1 MEDNLEVSFG
11 FTAEEVSLVS
21 RAGLLT
27 PQAPSGASTDG
38 DQVRAGLMVNPDST
52 LIAMES
58 SHSMQAHSVHNHSMS
73 ANGMSADGKGSLPSS
88 SGDLQ
93 ASVAGQLYSGGMG
106 GTLTLSNTSA
116 VAQSDWSFSF
126 LTNQSGFESW
136 SAESSVTDL
145 GGGTYQVMITP
156 PAWGLEIPAG
166 GYVVLAFNANSVGL
180 PATGDLTNALF
191 FVKGSGA
198 GVVAPVPPEN
208 SDTSSLAVI
217 EAPPVVETL
226 SDVEASLVMA
236 DAQGLSVSAT
246 INGGWSGVF
255 AGEISVTN
263 LVDVS
268 AGTDWNVALVIDVPL
283 TSVSNFD
290 VESSLR
296 SDGHYEVSLSPKAW
310 SAPLALGASQVS
322 YYQAAGD
329 ATDPAQVFDFV
340 DVVVSDRSVT
350 TLEQT
355 DPPAQITESALS
367 DTAEIESIAIVEPIV
382 SNQSNDS
389 VDPQAE
395 ASMMLREQALFPL
408 PLIGLRMGRVT
419 CESSP
424 ISRNGVCM
432 SAISIC
438 LL

>member
-1 MEDNLEVSFG
+1 MMEDNLEVSFG

-191 FVKGSGA
+191 FVNGSGA

-208 SDTSSLAVI
+208 SDTSLLAVI
-217 EAPPVVETL
+217 
-226 SDVEASLVMA
+226 
-236 DAQGLSVSAT
+236 
-246 INGGWSGVF
+246 
-255 AGEISVTN
+255 
-263 LVDVS
+263 
-268 AGTDWNVALVIDVPL
+268 
-283 TSVSNFD
+283 
-290 VESSLR
+290 
-296 SDGHYEVSLSPKAW
+296 
-310 SAPLALGASQVS
+310 
-322 YYQAAGD
+322 
-329 ATDPAQVFDFV
+329 
-340 DVVVSDRSVT
+340 
-350 TLEQT
+350 
-355 DPPAQITESALS
+355 
-367 DTAEIESIAIVEPIV
+367 
-382 SNQSNDS
+382 
-389 VDPQAE
+389 
-395 ASMMLREQALFPL
+395 
-408 PLIGLRMGRVT
+408 
-419 CESSP
+419 
-424 ISRNGVCM
+424 
-432 SAISIC
+432 
-438 LL
+438 

>member
-1 MEDNLEVSFG
+1 
-11 FTAEEVSLVS
+11 
-21 RAGLLT
+21 
-27 PQAPSGASTDG
+27 
-38 DQVRAGLMVNPDST
+38 
-52 LIAMES
+52 
-58 SHSMQAHSVHNHSMS
+58 
-73 ANGMSADGKGSLPSS
+73 
-88 SGDLQ
+88 
-93 ASVAGQLYSGGMG
+93 
-106 GTLTLSNTSA
+106 
-116 VAQSDWSFSF
+116 
-126 LTNQSGFESW
+126 
-136 SAESSVTDL
+136 
-145 GGGTYQVMITP
+145 
-156 PAWGLEIPAG
+156 
-166 GYVVLAFNANSVGL
+166 
-180 PATGDLTNALF
+180 
-191 FVKGSGA
+191 
-198 GVVAPVPPEN
+198 
-208 SDTSSLAVI
+208 
-217 EAPPVVETL
+217 
-226 SDVEASLVMA
+226 MA

-355 DPPAQITESALS
+355 DPLAQITESALS